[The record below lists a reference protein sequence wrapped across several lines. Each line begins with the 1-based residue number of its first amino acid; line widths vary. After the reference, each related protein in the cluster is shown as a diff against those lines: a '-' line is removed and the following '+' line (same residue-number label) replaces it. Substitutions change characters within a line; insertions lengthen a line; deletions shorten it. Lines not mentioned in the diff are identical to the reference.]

1 MTGAGVS
8 FLGLGILRKE
18 RWGGQWAGWGS
29 HPDGD
34 DVAGA
39 GDDRKAPVH

>member
-1 MTGAGVS
+1 MLVCWCGKAPRRDKWV
-8 FLGLGILRKE
+8 
-18 RWGGQWAGWGS
+18 GQWSGWGS